1 MEKLQGML
9 RKLSIDSESRLNR
22 PVYRA
27 KLFEIEELSCFNK
40 QRKKD
45 RLTLIEAWFGNIPIT
60 IWDKNTLESN
70 DIIFNPYGIW
80 INDDIGRGY
89 YDTSP
94 EHSTFIAYT
103 NIYKIKD
110 YTKGINK

>member
-1 MEKLQGML
+1 MKKVDYILQFIM
-9 RKLSIDSESRLNR
+9 RNEQMVKYEIFMIDDSYSI
-22 PVYRA
+22 
-27 KLFEIEELSCFNK
+27 
-40 QRKKD
+40 
-45 RLTLIEAWFGNIPIT
+45 
-60 IWDKNTLESN
+60 ESN

-103 NIYKIKD
+103 NISKIKD
-110 YTKGINK
+110 YTKGITK